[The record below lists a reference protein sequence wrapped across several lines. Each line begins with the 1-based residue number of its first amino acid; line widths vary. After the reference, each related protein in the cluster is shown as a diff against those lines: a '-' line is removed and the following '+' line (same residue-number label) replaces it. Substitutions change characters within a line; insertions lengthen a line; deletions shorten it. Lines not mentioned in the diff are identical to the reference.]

1 MINFERVINCTLSL
15 QILTQYKIVAI
26 IVVVIILRE
35 VYYIKSIID
44 EFKPLYQKSTNY
56 KNWIAIIDEHTCFIC
71 RSNHGRIFKIDEE
84 LKLLPPVHNKC
95 RCTIDLMRA
104 IKAGNAT
111 VDGVDYYVKINH
123 KLPDCY
129 ISVEEAKALG
139 WKPFLGNLDK
149 VAPEKLLTNGVFQNR
164 EHKLPEKNGR
174 IRCEADIN
182 YSRGFRN
189 SMRIVFSDDGLV
201 FVTYDH
207 YQTFYEII

>member
-35 VYYIKSIID
+35 VYYIKS
-44 EFKPLYQKSTNY
+44 
-56 KNWIAIIDEHTCFIC
+56 IIDEHTCFIC

-111 VDGVDYYVKINH
+111 VDGVDYYVKIITNCLIAIYRLR
-123 KLPDCY
+123 KL
-129 ISVEEAKALG
+129 
-139 WKPFLGNLDK
+139 
-149 VAPEKLLTNGVFQNR
+149 R
-164 EHKLPEKNGR
+164 H
-174 IRCEADIN
+174 
-182 YSRGFRN
+182 
-189 SMRIVFSDDGLV
+189 
-201 FVTYDH
+201 
-207 YQTFYEII
+207 